1 MQSVSLRVITVSVM
15 TISLGACAV
24 SKSSQQPPVPCLVP
38 AELGPQILYPEN
50 HAQGVS
56 VDVGEIIY
64 AESPTL
70 PQQGT
75 LYLQGVHV
83 ITVTPQGIAP
93 KPYPT
98 PIATP
103 LPLAGPIA
111 YATFGKLAPATTY
124 VVKFRQPVSTV
135 PPHPC
140 SSVESFTQ
148 TSFTTK

>member
-1 MQSVSLRVITVSVM
+1 MRKFPLRIITASVM

-24 SKSSQQPPVPCLVP
+24 SKSSQPPPVPCLVP

-50 HAQGVS
+50 HAHGVS

-64 AESPTL
+64 AESAAL

-83 ITVTPQGIAP
+83 IAVTPQGVAP

-124 VVKFRQPVSTV
+124 VVKFRQPANTV
-135 PPHPC
+135 PPAPC
-140 SSVESFTQ
+140 SPVESFTQ